1 MRTLE
6 VGGSTPSVDRSLRRK
21 CEVDRFGEKPD
32 RPLFFVER
40 RRGDKCGSQTL
51 PLFCKGAPHSG
62 TWAKEA
68 STKGGGIRTQ
78 PAAGFALR
86 KAISN
91 SPPPRLQSVMVAK
104 ALRPAVVRSPV
115 SGSCEGSEDK
125 AGRNQRHRMSLDSR
139 REKQSRFSSRAERR
153 ARLTHPTASSG
164 GDEHRDQRV
173 GDCENVDQ
181 HDPEYGLYDAAHLT
195 AIGVTVDRGT
205 PAHNREEH
213 DQRSE
218 TLKERLE

>member
-21 CEVDRFGEKPD
+21 CEVDRFGRNLIGRSSSSRGEGATSVVDKPSHS
-32 RPLFFVER
+32 FA
-40 RRGDKCGSQTL
+40 RG
-51 PLFCKGAPHSG
+51 AHSG

-68 STKGGGIRTQ
+68 STEGGGIRTQ
-78 PAAGFALR
+78 PAAGFALK
-86 KAISN
+86 KAISS

-104 ALRPAVVRSPV
+104 ALRPAVVRGLV
-115 SGSCEGSEDK
+115 SRSCEGSEDK
-125 AGRNQRHRMSLDSR
+125 AGRNQRHRTSLDSH
-139 REKQSRFSSRAERR
+139 REKQSRFASRAERR
-153 ARLTHPTASSG
+153 ASPTPLPTSG

>member
-1 MRTLE
+1 LGRNLIGRSSSSRGEGATSVAHKPFHSFAMGRPTLE
-6 VGGSTPSVDRSLRRK
+6 RGRRKRAQRGAESGRSPPLDSRGERQFQIRPLVGCRSL
-21 CEVDRFGEKPD
+21 
-32 RPLFFVER
+32 
-40 RRGDKCGSQTL
+40 
-51 PLFCKGAPHSG
+51 
-62 TWAKEA
+62 
-68 STKGGGIRTQ
+68 
-78 PAAGFALR
+78 
-86 KAISN
+86 
-91 SPPPRLQSVMVAK
+91 MVAK
-104 ALRPAVVRSPV
+104 ALRPPVVRRPV
-115 SGSCEGSEDK
+115 LGSREGSEDK

-195 AIGVTVDRGT
+195 AIGVTVDLGT